1 MKKFILITL
10 LCALTVFAC
19 NDKDDDD
26 DTDDPKNQTATR
38 TLAHGVGTVTVQ
50 GYMTNAQWNG
60 VPDKIKSKID
70 AKIGEQM
77 AEHGD
82 DLVINTYKGVFDR
95 GVVYIIEPNPV
106 GYTVCK
112 TTGDGKTAYIALD
125 KIDTDSWVLDTL
137 TSLTNSN
144 TIVN

>member
-60 VPDKIKSKID
+60 VPDKIQTSINNRLNTD
-70 AKIGEQM
+70 IGQDSDTWLDGYTELF
-77 AEHGD
+77 G
-82 DLVINTYKGVFDR
+82 R
-95 GVVYIIEPNPV
+95 GVVFIVEPNPV
-106 GYTVCK
+106 GYSSYK
-112 TTGDGKTAYIALD
+112 LTGDGKTVYIALD
-125 KIDTDSWVLDTL
+125 KVDMTYPDVMMIDLYQ
-137 TSLTNSN
+137 NSTFAN
-144 TIVN
+144 

>member
-19 NDKDDDD
+19 NDKDEDD

-60 VPDKIKSKID
+60 VPDKIATRINNQVGAD
-70 AKIGEQM
+70 ITQWGEQ
-77 AEHGD
+77 ATVD
-82 DLVINTYKGVFDR
+82 SWKPFFDR
-95 GVVYIIEPNPV
+95 GIVFIVEPNPV
-106 GYTVCK
+106 GYSAFK
-112 TTGDGKTAYIALD
+112 TTGDGKTIYIALD
-125 KIDTDSWVLDTL
+125 KIDTTFVS
-137 TSLTNSN
+137 SGMEKAASN
-144 TIVN
+144 ETYIG

>member
-1 MKKFILITL
+1 MRKFILITL

-19 NDKDDDD
+19 NDKNDDDD
-26 DTDDPKNQTATR
+26 SDDPKNQTATR

-70 AKIGEQM
+70 TKIGEQIDEYGTVV
-77 AEHGD
+77 AD
-82 DLVINTYKGVFDR
+82 NYKGVFDR
-95 GVVYIIEPNPV
+95 GITYIVEPNPV
-106 GYTVCK
+106 GYTNYK

-125 KIDTDSWVLDTL
+125 KIDTEWALSTL
-137 TSLTNSN
+137 TSIAQN
-144 TIVN
+144 TTIAN